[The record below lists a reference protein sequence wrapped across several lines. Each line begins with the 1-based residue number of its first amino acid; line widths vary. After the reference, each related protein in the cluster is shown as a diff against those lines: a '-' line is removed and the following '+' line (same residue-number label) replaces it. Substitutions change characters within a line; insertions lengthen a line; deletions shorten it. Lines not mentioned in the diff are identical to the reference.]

1 MSTKADDIDYG
12 TARIRPVWRW
22 RFGPTRIS
30 GDVTC
35 RDYVMVSIG
44 GFRLLSA
51 HSFTYDGRKVI
62 SMSLLG
68 LTLEIFL
75 PI

>member
-1 MSTKADDIDYG
+1 MSVPADDIDYG
-12 TARIRPVWRW
+12 TNRVRPVWRW
-22 RFGPTRIS
+22 RFGPTRINR
-30 GDVTC
+30 DVTYH
-35 RDYVMVSIG
+35 DYVMVSVG

-51 HSFTYDGRKVI
+51 HSFSYDGRKII

-75 PI
+75 GD